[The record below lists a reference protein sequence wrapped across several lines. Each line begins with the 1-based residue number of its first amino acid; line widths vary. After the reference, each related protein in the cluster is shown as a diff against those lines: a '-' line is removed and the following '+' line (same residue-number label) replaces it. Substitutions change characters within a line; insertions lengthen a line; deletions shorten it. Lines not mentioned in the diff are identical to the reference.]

1 MNRAIV
7 SIITSLCKDTYFC
20 GIFLNFIFSKYIGL
34 ECLDVYLYKK
44 MARVVLKWGLY

>member
-7 SIITSLCKDTYFC
+7 NFIISLCRNTYFC

-34 ECLDVYLYKK
+34 ECLDILFI
-44 MARVVLKWGLY
+44 